1 MVRIFFSNV
10 ILSLVGFANYDIN
23 VQYILQKLRY
33 IDTKL
38 DITTGRVHSS
48 RRNCGMLLVVCGS
61 IGGRVSLGVWLSER
75 IICWKDLMT
84 SGPHFS
90 PAGRRPLSR
99 QDTERERE
107 SFRRALRVKSCAD
120 LCDITRRLKQL
131 YIDAL
136 NVPGGIERY
145 LAALRFALELTCE
158 KSNEKEGRIN
168 CLKMSAHVALA
179 LSQEGMHEPLQ
190 LLVDFC
196 VDMSDLCV
204 TITRSY
210 VCALAGLLLNLN
222 KLIAN
227 RLREQNPE
235 RIDCSPLS
243 KDLRSS
249 LFAILSKRLLDVN
262 PLVRSEALKAIA
274 TLQDEQAK
282 TDSYQTNSPK
292 RLLMSHLND
301 VSYECRI
308 VNMALSDA
316 EEKVRRAATVRIIR
330 DVDLKALSIK
340 QRMDLVQGVMNM
352 STRSQNQTVIL
363 NDLLKE
369 WLKTACGVDTLPDN
383 GEELSSFYCVASS
396 HLLRFLEPLTQEQV
410 SHDLMLHSLQYC
422 REKMGFGSIELQHFV
437 KTLNRNAEDI
447 SLHRHNCNKLIEEG
461 ILSLDS
467 ARTSKCCI
475 LLALPIDFCKSKCI
489 TDADWSECHYRLLP
503 TMRTFCELMQNYMIT
518 VLSSDETEALFALK
532 NFTVMQLLKII
543 SLFDHGDSSGW
554 KTWQISCENVLSNMQ
569 LNLTDA
575 LVNELV
581 QQMYTHLWPLPEQNY
596 EALSNLCDLTS
607 SIVHRALFPNAT
619 VLAANQTIGIG
630 GNETVAEIEN
640 AEVDDDAVYRC
651 IMIVSAMLKTNRYKK
666 MNALLHGVLENVI
679 ERSVV
684 AADVNCRILAFEAM
698 GILAMYD
705 RRVAFEKT
713 ILIKETLKIDQR
725 LRPTMLNILCN
736 MALLHGY
743 SMVSRWFGAGLD
755 SSTPNDELLQ
765 VFAEYIDSLD
775 PETSFTACECLCKM
789 FLKEANI
796 TWTSILSRLLLKAFD
811 PATNSIPK
819 LKACLVTFIPVFAE
833 WSRDHQMLLVEAFP
847 ETFDALRSDEQF
859 VGSLSRINT
868 AAVGSCFVHATSSQL
883 LHDADKEL
891 VDHFVHC
898 SVLIF
903 RRGQFIPFMPKILAA
918 LSDDPEDDY
927 APIYCKM
934 LSDIDAN
941 DWTDIAQINALIADT
956 EDVIDLYSDTEETR
970 GYIRSLASFSKNYE
984 KELLHG
990 DSESVDEHDD
1000 DDENEILKISKLV
1013 LRESNKAN
1021 GCNPRQTNRA
1031 KEKCVLIR
1039 GLKIRLRQYHGKS
1052 SSAAFQDFVRFFGY
1066 KFCHNGFLSIAT
1078 IQDDIEIVWNN
1089 GLPKFTKAKSISR
1102 DMKTLL
1108 REDIDQNKD
1117 DTSDNDEIFRNK
1129 PNSIAITP
1137 GVQRQ
1142 RPILA
1147 RAAKSAQKMLKEAD
1161 SLNEEE

>member
-10 ILSLVGFANYDIN
+10 ILSLVGFR
-23 VQYILQKLRY
+23 KLRY
-33 IDTKL
+33 QCTVYFAKTTKL
-38 DITTGRVHSS
+38 WYAA
-48 RRNCGMLLVVCGS
+48 CGLWVDWWPCLIGCLACDSLVNKRS
-61 IGGRVSLGVWLSER
+61 ASER

-99 QDTERERE
+99 QDTERERVKNVLQE

-308 VNMALSDA
+308 VTLKKLMLSSKEEVDLVVNMALSDA

-461 ILSLDS
+461 WTALEQ
-467 ARTSKCCI
+467 ANAVFYWRC
-475 LLALPIDFCKSKCI
+475 LLDFCKSKCI

-883 LHDADKEL
+883 LHDADKEKGP
-891 VDHFVHC
+891 VH
-898 SVLIF
+898 
-903 RRGQFIPFMPKILAA
+903 PFLCQKILAA

-970 GYIRSLASFSKNYE
+970 GYIRSLASFSKKLRKRIASLE
-984 KELLHG
+984 TLISTRKHG

-1021 GCNPRQTNRA
+1021 GCNPQANKQSKRKVCTDSRPKNPT
-1031 KEKCVLIR
+1031 K
-1039 GLKIRLRQYHGKS
+1039 
-1052 SSAAFQDFVRFFGY
+1052 
-1066 KFCHNGFLSIAT
+1066 
-1078 IQDDIEIVWNN
+1078 
-1089 GLPKFTKAKSISR
+1089 PKFTKAKSISR